1 MPLSYESTF
10 AAAAAEVLAARAGAP
25 APAVHDVEARRVGIT
40 ASYAAMFAKLPDAPD
55 VEQSIHPI
63 RSYDGAT
70 INVYRFAPKASSAST
85 TPGPAILHTHGGGTI
100 QGTVELFTKMLRL
113 QVQRTGVPVFSVD
126 YRLAPEHAHPTPS
139 EDSYA
144 GLCWLYEHAGEFG
157 VDRSR
162 IATMGESAGGM
173 LAAALALMAR
183 DRGLSPPLAKQIL
196 IYPMLDDRNTTP
208 IAPLEPLAFWGNDD
222 NITAWTALLGKD
234 IGTERASPY
243 AAPARA
249 TSVEGLPPTYIDTG
263 ELDIFRDED
272 IAYAGRIAAAN
283 ISVELHVYPGLP
295 HAFEVYA
302 PEAESTKRAVADR
315 DRAILSVIELP

>member
-1 MPLSYESTF
+1 MPLSYDPDFVHATR
-10 AAAAAEVLAARAGAP
+10 EVLERRAKNPGR
-25 APAVHDVEARRVGIT
+25 AVHDVLGRRTDIT
-40 ASYAAMFAKLPDAPD
+40 ASYEAEFEKLPEAPEIEHT
-55 VEQSIHPI
+55 VYQIP
-63 RSYDGAT
+63 SYDGQT
-70 INVYRFAPKASSAST
+70 ISVYRFFKKNAPTT
-85 TPGPAILHTHGGGTI
+85 TPGPAVLHTHGGGTI
-100 QGTVELFTKMLRL
+100 QGDVALFRKMLSL
-113 QVQRTGVPVFSVD
+113 EVQHTGVQVFSVD
-126 YRLAPEHAHPTPS
+126 YRLAPEHPHPTPV

-144 GLCWLYEHAGEFG
+144 GLTWLHEHADDFG

-173 LAAALALMAR
+173 LAAGLALLAR
-183 DRGLSPPLAKQIL
+183 DRQLSPPLAKQIL

-208 IAPLEPLAFWGNDD
+208 IAALEPLAFWNCAD

-234 IGTERASPY
+234 TIGTDKASPY

-249 TSVEGLPPTYIDTG
+249 ASVEGLPPTYIDTG

-302 PEAESTKRAVADR
+302 PEIEATKRAVSDR
-315 DRAILSVIELP
+315 YRAMSSF

>member
-1 MPLSYESTF
+1 MPLSYDPAFS
-10 AAAAAEVLAARAGAP
+10 AAAAPILAAIAASP
-25 APAVHDVEARRVGIT
+25 LPAVHDVKARRVGIT
-40 ASYAAMFAKLPDAPD
+40 ALYAAMFAKLPDAPD
-55 VEQSIHPI
+55 VEQTIHQI
-63 RSYDGAT
+63 HSYDGAT
-70 INVYRFAPKASSAST
+70 ISVYRFAPKQRSSS
-85 TPGPAILHTHGGGTI
+85 PGPAILHSHGGGTI
-100 QGTVELFTKMLRL
+100 QGHVELFTRMLRL
-113 QVQRTGVPVFSVD
+113 QVQQTGVQVFSVD
-126 YRLAPEHAHPTPS
+126 YRLAPEHPHPTPS
-139 EDSYA
+139 EDCYA
-144 GLCWLYEHAGEFG
+144 GLTWLHQHADEFG

-162 IATMGESAGGM
+162 IATMGESAGGL

-208 IAPLEPLAFWGNDD
+208 IAALEPLALWRNDD
-222 NITAWTALLGKD
+222 NITAWTALLGQD
-234 IGTERASPY
+234 IGTDRASPY

-249 TSVEGLPPTYIDTG
+249 SKMEGLPPTYIDVG

-302 PEAESTKRAVADR
+302 PDAEPTKRAVADR
-315 DRAILSVIELP
+315 HRAISTL

>member
-1 MPLSYESTF
+1 MPLSYDPAFS
-10 AAAAAEVLAARAGAP
+10 AAAADILAAMAASP
-25 APAVHDVEARRVGIT
+25 LPAVHDVEARRVGIT
-40 ASYAAMFAKLPDAPD
+40 ARYAAMFAKLPDAPD
-55 VEQSIHPI
+55 VEQTIHQI

-70 INVYRFAPKASSAST
+70 ISVYRFAPKQHSSS
-85 TPGPAILHTHGGGTI
+85 PGPAILHSHGGGTI
-100 QGTVELFTKMLRL
+100 QGTVELFTRMLRL
-113 QVQRTGVPVFSVD
+113 QVQQTGVQVFSVD
-126 YRLAPEHAHPTPS
+126 YRLAPEHPHPTPS
-139 EDSYA
+139 EDCYA
-144 GLCWLYEHAGEFG
+144 GLTWLHQHADEFG

-162 IATMGESAGGM
+162 IATMGESAGGL

-208 IAPLEPLAFWGNDD
+208 IAALEPLAFWRNDD
-222 NITAWTALLGKD
+222 NITAWTALLGQD
-234 IGTERASPY
+234 IGTDRASPY

-249 TSVEGLPPTYIDTG
+249 SRMEGLPPTYIDVG

-295 HAFEVYA
+295 HAFEVFA
-302 PEAESTKRAVADR
+302 PDAEPTKRAVADR
-315 DRAILSVIELP
+315 HRAISTL